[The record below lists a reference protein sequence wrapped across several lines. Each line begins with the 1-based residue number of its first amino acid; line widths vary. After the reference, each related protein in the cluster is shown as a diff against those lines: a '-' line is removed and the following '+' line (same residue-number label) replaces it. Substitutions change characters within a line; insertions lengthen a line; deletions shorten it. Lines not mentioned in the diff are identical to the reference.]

1 MLRRTTFGSAA
12 FVRVGTHLAM
22 PRHCCAQAKCL
33 GCWKSFM
40 DRSLCV
46 EAYHC
51 EPSSATIHSWG
62 CGMVCAA
69 SLASRADVIRDTES
83 WLATPGWTRQIGWS
97 PCLLAPRCPFFAK
110 SASSQA
116 GLPAPLR
123 RGRTWACGD
132 SSKPLAAEVFFGR
145 RAPGHSTGMLLRP
158 REVSQ
163 QGSLGFESVR
173 GTWRGWHARVVA
185 GLALS
190 PVMRTTTAGLTRFCC
205 RGRHARRQNIAL
217 LHVDPTAVR

>member
-1 MLRRTTFGSAA
+1 
-12 FVRVGTHLAM
+12 
-22 PRHCCAQAKCL
+22 
-33 GCWKSFM
+33 M

-69 SLASRADVIRDTES
+69 SLASCADVIRDTES

-97 PCLLAPRCPFFAK
+97 PCSLAPRCPFFAK
-110 SASSQA
+110 SASSRA

-132 SSKPLAAEVFFGR
+132 FSKPLAAEVFFGR

-163 QGSLGFESVR
+163 QGSLGFESIH
-173 GTWRGWHARVVA
+173 GALRGWPARVVA
-185 GLALS
+185 GLPLSPGVANNHSWVDEILLPWAACAATKHCIAPRGSNRRTLVTPVWLVRPVLTVRCADNHRQDQAALS
-190 PVMRTTTAGLTRFCC
+190 VLI
-205 RGRHARRQNIAL
+205 HWK
-217 LHVDPTAVR
+217 